1 MLNFKKLGLI
11 NKNICFCEGKR
22 EGKKRK
28 EESKI
33 ASTQSGTEWDAS
45 GGL

>member
-1 MLNFKKLGLI
+1 M
-11 NKNICFCEGKR
+11 CFCEGKR
-22 EGKKRK
+22 EEKK
-28 EESKI
+28 EELKI

>member
-1 MLNFKKLGLI
+1 MNNLDRYVEEK
-11 NKNICFCEGKR
+11 
-22 EGKKRK
+22 K
-28 EESKI
+28 EELKI